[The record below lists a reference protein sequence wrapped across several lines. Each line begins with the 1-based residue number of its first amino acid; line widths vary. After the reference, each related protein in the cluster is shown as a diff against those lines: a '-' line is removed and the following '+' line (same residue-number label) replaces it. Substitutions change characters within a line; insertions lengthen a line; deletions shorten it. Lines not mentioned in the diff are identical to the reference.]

1 MGTGR
6 LVLYRNVTVG
16 AIVAAAVLVLAAA
29 GGFAWQRRDGRL
41 KQSGSVRWPGAG
53 AERGAGNSRARGRGK
68 QVRQRMTMADL
79 GHPLGARATLLQFS
93 SSFCAPCRAARQLL
107 ADVAAR
113 TDGVAHLEIDV
124 ADRLDLVRRL
134 DVRRTPTVFVLG
146 PQGQITRRAS
156 GVPRRDDV
164 LAAVALA
171 SSEPSARIGSDSE
184 HGLA

>member
-1 MGTGR
+1 MGWP
-6 LVLYRNVTVG
+6 VLYTGVTAG

-41 KQSGSVRWPGAG
+41 KQA
-53 AERGAGNSRARGRGK
+53 
-68 QVRQRMTMADL
+68 RQRMTVADL
-79 GHPLGARATLLQFS
+79 GQPLGARATLLQFS
-93 SSFCAPCRAARQLL
+93 SSFCAPCGAARQLL
-107 ADVAAR
+107 AGVAGS
-113 TDGVAHLEIDV
+113 TDGVAYLEIDV

-146 PQGQITRRAS
+146 PQGQIARRAS

-164 LAAVALA
+164 LAAVALV
-171 SSEPSARIGSDSE
+171 SGEPTAHFKSDSE

>member
-1 MGTGR
+1 
-6 LVLYRNVTVG
+6 VV
-16 AIVAAAVLVLAAA
+16 AAVLVLATVAA
-29 GGFAWQRRDGRL
+29 FALRRRDGRL
-41 KQSGSVRWPGAG
+41 
-53 AERGAGNSRARGRGK
+53 RGT
-68 QVRQRMTMADL
+68 RQQTLTMAEL
-79 GHPLGARATLLQFS
+79 GQPLGTRATLLQFS

-113 TDGVAHLEIDV
+113 DVGVAHVEIDV

-156 GVPRRDDV
+156 GLPRRDDV

-171 SSEPSARIGSDSE
+171 TAGPTAGRRE
-184 HGLA
+184 

>member
-1 MGTGR
+1 MSDGERAQGRTAGNETG
-6 LVLYRNVTVG
+6 LVSAYTGVTAG

-41 KQSGSVRWPGAG
+41 KQT
-53 AERGAGNSRARGRGK
+53 
-68 QVRQRMTMADL
+68 RQRMTVADL
-79 GHPLGARATLLQFS
+79 GRPLGARATLLQFS

-124 ADRLDLVRRL
+124 ASRLDLVRRL

-146 PQGQITRRAS
+146 PQGQITGRAS

-164 LAAVALA
+164 LAAVAQA
-171 SSEPSARIGSDSE
+171 SGELGAHIGSDSE

>member
-1 MGTGR
+1 MGR
-6 LVLYRNVTVG
+6 PVLYTGVTAG
-16 AIVAAAVLVLAAA
+16 AIVAVAVLVLAAV

-41 KQSGSVRWPGAG
+41 KQARQPMSV
-53 AERGAGNSRARGRGK
+53 
-68 QVRQRMTMADL
+68 ADL
-79 GHPLGARATLLQFS
+79 GQPLGARATLLQFS
-93 SSFCAPCRAARQLL
+93 SSFCAPCRAASQLL
-107 ADVAAR
+107 ADVAAQ

-146 PQGQITRRAS
+146 PQGQIARRAS

-171 SSEPSARIGSDSE
+171 SGEPTAHFKSDSE

>member
-1 MGTGR
+1 VSAYTG
-6 LVLYRNVTVG
+6 VTVG
-16 AIVAAAVLVLAAA
+16 AIVAAVVLVLAAA

-41 KQSGSVRWPGAG
+41 KQA
-53 AERGAGNSRARGRGK
+53 
-68 QVRQRMTMADL
+68 RQRMTVADL
-79 GHPLGARATLLQFS
+79 GQPLGARATLLQFS

-107 ADVAAR
+107 ADVADR

-124 ADRLDLVRRL
+124 ASRLDLVRRL

-146 PQGQITRRAS
+146 PQGHITRRAS

-171 SSEPSARIGSDSE
+171 SGEPRAHIGSDSE

>member
-1 MGTGR
+1 
-6 LVLYRNVTVG
+6 VV
-16 AIVAAAVLVLAAA
+16 AAVLVLATVAA
-29 GGFAWQRRDGRL
+29 LALRRRDGRL
-41 KQSGSVRWPGAG
+41 KGTTQ
-53 AERGAGNSRARGRGK
+53 
-68 QVRQRMTMADL
+68 QTLTMAEL
-79 GHPLGARATLLQFS
+79 GQPLGTRATLLQFS

-113 TDGVAHLEIDV
+113 DVGVAHVEIDV

-156 GVPRRDDV
+156 GLPRREDV

-171 SSEPSARIGSDSE
+171 TAGPTAGRRE
-184 HGLA
+184 